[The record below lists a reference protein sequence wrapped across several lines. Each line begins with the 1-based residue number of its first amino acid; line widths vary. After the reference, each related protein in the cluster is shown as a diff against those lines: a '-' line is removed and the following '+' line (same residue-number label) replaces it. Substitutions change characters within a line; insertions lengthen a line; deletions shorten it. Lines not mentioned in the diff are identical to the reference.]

1 MPQVLLLDA
10 DTVPIVSLASTT
22 SALLSQEVYLTDRV
36 DNPARERMAHLKC
49 LCFLRPSHESLSAL
63 EAELARPR
71 YGSYYL
77 FFTNILKRSAIERL
91 AEADEHEV
99 VREVQV
105 RVETLVVAEPAGVLR
120 GLRAVDAVALFA
132 EPAADTAVLARAI
145 PVRD

>member
-1 MPQVLLLDA
+1 M
-10 DTVPIVSLASTT
+10 PIVSLASTT

-77 FFTNILKRSAIERL
+77 FFTNVLKRSAIERL

-99 VREVQV
+99 VREIQV
-105 RVETLVVAEPAGVLR
+105 
-120 GLRAVDAVALFA
+120 GLKA
-132 EPAADTAVLARAI
+132 
-145 PVRD
+145 